1 MAKFSQTFLQ
11 GLLQPSYQEGL
22 FTAARGIG
30 MRPQMQ
36 ALQQQQQ
43 QEKMSIDQAIA
54 MGNKGIQE
62 NDPVALARAAQMLR
76 QAGQTTES
84 IRFAQA
90 AAKAKEFQDKRVANQ
105 TRAAGIVSRLQQLEQ
120 PEVAAL
126 VEDNILTP
134 SKGADIIFGLVSK
147 ERKNKIPPEMSKR
160 LGELAQTDENAKMV
174 LEDITENDSRDAI
187 SRAYTFLNEYE
198 KEDKPEKPK
207 DYSLTDAEEKT
218 YKLIR
223 QENKEALEGLLPKES
238 KGYKLWLGTGP
249 IGVEERILYD
259 EAERIRTSNPSLSK
273 LQALT
278 QAFRDYGRPEQTST
292 VEQTSSVVEGDG
304 WSIERED

>member
-1 MAKFSQTFLQ
+1 MAKFSQAFLQ

-76 QAGQTTES
+76 QAGQITES

-90 AAKAKEFQDKRVANQ
+90 AAKAKEFQDKRSAEQ

-147 ERKNKIPPEMSKR
+147 ERKNKIPPEMSKK

-187 SRAYTFLNEYE
+187 SRAYKFLDDYG

-207 DYSLTDAEEKT
+207 DYTLTKAEEKVYDT
-218 YKLIR
+218 LLKG
-223 QENKEALEGLLPKES
+223 NKDEFEGILPEE
-238 KGYKLWLGTGP
+238 KGFFFTSP
-249 IGVEERILYD
+249 IDYDKRVLFD
-259 EAERIRTSNPSLSK
+259 EAERIRVNSPETISK
-273 LQALT
+273 EEALRR
-278 QAFRDYGRPEQTST
+278 AFKLYGEEKAPI
-292 VEQTSSVVEGDG
+292 VEGDG
-304 WSIERED
+304 WSIRKRG

>member
-1 MAKFSQTFLQ
+1 MAKFSQAFLQ

-30 MRPQMQ
+30 QAPQMR

-76 QAGQTTES
+76 QAGKTTES

-90 AAKAKEFQDKRVANQ
+90 AAKAKEFQDKRSAEQ
-105 TRAAGIVSRLQQLEQ
+105 TRSAGIVSRLQQLEQ
-120 PEVAAL
+120 FEVAAL
-126 VEDNILTP
+126 VQDNILTP

-160 LGELAQTDENAKMV
+160 LGKLAQTDENAKMV

-187 SRAYTFLNEYE
+187 SRAYTFLNDYE
-198 KEDKPEKPK
+198 KEGEPETPK
-207 DYSLTDAEEKT
+207 DYSLTKAEEKV
-218 YKLIR
+218 YKDLLK
-223 QENKEALEGLLPKES
+223 ENKEELKQLLPTEP
-238 KGYKLWLGTGP
+238 GRLWGTNT
-249 IGVEERILYD
+249 IDYQQRVVFD

-278 QAFRDYGRPEQTST
+278 QAFSEYGRPEQTSP
-292 VEQTSSVVEGDG
+292 VEQASPVGQGE
-304 WSIERED
+304 WSITRED

>member
-11 GLLQPSYQEGL
+11 SMLQPSYQEGL

-30 MRPQMQ
+30 QAPQMR

-43 QEKMSIDQAIA
+43 AEKVSLDQAIA

-84 IRFAQA
+84 IRYAQA
-90 AAKAKEFQDKRVANQ
+90 AAKAKEFQDKRAAEQ
-105 TRAAGIVSRLQQLEQ
+105 SRSAGIVSRLQQLEQ
-120 PEVAAL
+120 PEIAAL

-147 ERKNKIPPEMSKR
+147 ERKNKIPPEMSKK
-160 LGELAQTDENAKMV
+160 LGELAQTDESAKMV

-198 KEDKPEKPK
+198 KEDKPEEPK
-207 DYSLTDAEEKT
+207 DYSLTKAEEKV
-218 YKLIR
+218 YKDLLK
-223 QENKEALEGLLPKES
+223 ENKEELKQLLPTEP
-238 KGYKLWLGTGP
+238 GRLWGTTT
-249 IGVEERILYD
+249 IDYQQRVVFD

-278 QAFRDYGRPEQTST
+278 QAFSEYGRSEQTAP
-292 VEQTSSVVEGDG
+292 VEQAAPVGQGE
-304 WSIERED
+304 WSIKRED

>member
-1 MAKFSQTFLQ
+1 MAKFSQAFLQ
-11 GLLQPSYQEGL
+11 GLLQPSYQQGL

-30 MRPQMQ
+30 QAPQMR

-43 QEKMSIDQAIA
+43 QEKMSIDEAIA
-54 MGNKGIQE
+54 LGNKGIQE

-76 QAGQTTES
+76 QAGKTTES

-90 AAKAKEFQDKRVANQ
+90 ASKAKEFQDKRNAEQ
-105 TRAAGIVSRLQQLEQ
+105 ARSAGIVARLQQLEQ

-147 ERKNKIPPEMSKR
+147 ERKNKIPPEMSKK
-160 LGELAQTDENAKMV
+160 LGELAQTDTDAQMV

-187 SRAYTFLNEYE
+187 SRAYTFLNEYG

-207 DYSLTDAEEKT
+207 GYSLTKADEKV
-218 YKLIR
+218 YKDLL
-223 QENKEALEGLLPKES
+223 KEKEDEFEKLLPTKP
-238 KGYKLWLGTGP
+238 GYFYGTSP
-249 IGVEERILYD
+249 IDYKQRVIFD
-259 EAERIRTSNPSLSK
+259 EAERIQANAPTSISREE
-273 LQALT
+273 ALRR
-278 QAFRDYGRPEQTST
+278 AFKAYGRPEQA
-292 VEQTSSVVEGDG
+292 SSVVEGDG
-304 WSIERED
+304 WGIKKRG

>member
-1 MAKFSQTFLQ
+1 MAKFSQAFLQ

-90 AAKAKEFQDKRVANQ
+90 AAKAKEFQDRRSAEQ
-105 TRAAGIVSRLQQLEQ
+105 TRAAGIVSRLKQLEQ

-147 ERKNKIPPEMSKR
+147 ERKNKIPPEMSKK
-160 LGELAQTDENAKMV
+160 LAELAQTDTDAQMV

-187 SRAYTFLNEYE
+187 SRAYKFLEDYG

-207 DYSLTDAEEKT
+207 DYSLTKAEEKV
-218 YKLIR
+218 YKDLLK
-223 QENKEALEGLLPKES
+223 ENKEELKQLLPTEP
-238 KGYKLWLGTGP
+238 GRLWGTN
-249 IGVEERILYD
+249 IIDYQQRVVFD
-259 EAERIRTSNPSLSK
+259 EAERIRTNNPSLSK

-278 QAFRDYGRPEQTST
+278 QAFSKYGRPEQTSP

>member
-11 GLLQPSYQEGL
+11 SLLQPSYQEGL

-76 QAGQTTES
+76 QAGQITES

-90 AAKAKEFQDKRVANQ
+90 AAKAKEFQDKRSAEQ

-160 LGELAQTDENAKMV
+160 LGELALTDENAKMV

-187 SRAYTFLNEYE
+187 SRAYKFLEDYG

-207 DYSLTDAEEKT
+207 DYTLTKAEEKVYDT
-218 YKLIR
+218 LLKG
-223 QENKEALEGLLPKES
+223 NKDEFEGILPEE
-238 KGYKLWLGTGP
+238 KGFFFTSP
-249 IGVEERILYD
+249 IDYDKRVLFD
-259 EAERIRTSNPSLSK
+259 EAERIRVNSPETISK
-273 LQALT
+273 EEALRR
-278 QAFRDYGRPEQTST
+278 AFKLYGEEKAP
-292 VEQTSSVVEGDG
+292 VVEGDG
-304 WSIERED
+304 WSIRKRG

>member
-11 GLLQPSYQEGL
+11 SMLQPSYQEGL

-30 MRPQMQ
+30 AAPQMR

-43 QEKMSIDQAIA
+43 AEKVSLDQAIA

-84 IRFAQA
+84 IRYAQA
-90 AAKAKEFQDKRVANQ
+90 AAKAKEFQDKRAAEQ
-105 TRAAGIVSRLQQLEQ
+105 SRSAGIVSRLQQLEQ
-120 PEVAAL
+120 PEIAAL

-147 ERKNKIPPEMSKR
+147 ERKNKIPPEMSKK
-160 LGELAQTDENAKMV
+160 LGELAQTDESAKMV

-198 KEDKPEKPK
+198 KEDKPEEPK
-207 DYSLTDAEEKT
+207 DYSLTKAEEKV
-218 YKLIR
+218 YRDLLE
-223 QENKEALEGLLPKES
+223 ENKEELKQLLPTEPGWWGTS
-238 KGYKLWLGTGP
+238 TIGYQKR
-249 IGVEERILYD
+249 VVFD

-273 LQALT
+273 LRALR
-278 QAFRDYGRPEQTST
+278 QAFSEYGRPEQTDP
-292 VEQTSSVVEGDG
+292 VEQTALVGQGE
-304 WSIERED
+304 WSIKRED

>member
-1 MAKFSQTFLQ
+1 MARFGQQFIQS
-11 GLLQPSYQEGL
+11 LLQPSYQQGL
-22 FTAARGIG
+22 FTAAQQLGA
-30 MRPQMQ
+30 RPRLMVEQRQ
-36 ALQQQQQ
+36 KQ
-43 QEKMSIDQAIA
+43 QEKMSIDQAVA
-54 MGNKGIQE
+54 MGNKGLQE

-90 AAKAKEFQDKRVANQ
+90 AAKAKEFQDKRSAEQ

-147 ERKNKIPPEMSKR
+147 ERKNKIPPEMSKK
-160 LGELAQTDENAKMV
+160 LGELALTDENAKMV

-187 SRAYTFLNEYE
+187 SRAYTFLNEYG

-207 DYSLTDAEEKT
+207 DYTLSKTEEKVYDT
-218 YKLIR
+218 LLKD
-223 QENKEALEGLLPKES
+223 NKNEFEGILPKE
-238 KGYKLWLGTGP
+238 KGFFFTSP
-249 IGVEERILYD
+249 IDYDKRVLFD
-259 EAERIRTSNPSLSK
+259 EAERIRVNSPETISK
-273 LQALT
+273 EEALRR
-278 QAFRDYGRPEQTST
+278 AFKLYGEEKAP
-292 VEQTSSVVEGDG
+292 VVQGDG
-304 WSIERED
+304 WSIRKRGQLCQ

>member
-1 MAKFSQTFLQ
+1 MAKFSQAFLQ

-90 AAKAKEFQDKRVANQ
+90 AAKAKEFQDRRSAEQ
-105 TRAAGIVSRLQQLEQ
+105 TRSSGIVSRLKQLEQ
-120 PEVAAL
+120 PEIAAL

-160 LGELAQTDENAKMV
+160 LGELALTDENAKMV

-187 SRAYTFLNEYE
+187 SRAYKFLEDYG

-207 DYSLTDAEEKT
+207 DYTLTKAEEKVYDT
-218 YKLIR
+218 LLKG
-223 QENKEALEGLLPKES
+223 NKDEFEGILPEE
-238 KGYKLWLGTGP
+238 KGFFFTSP
-249 IGVEERILYD
+249 IDYDKRVLFD
-259 EAERIRTSNPSLSK
+259 EAERIRVNSPETISK
-273 LQALT
+273 EEALRR
-278 QAFRDYGRPEQTST
+278 AFKLYGEEKAP
-292 VEQTSSVVEGDG
+292 VVEGDG
-304 WSIERED
+304 WSIRKRG